1 MSNDFDAL
9 QRQWQKDKEQVE
21 NNLESKDEM
30 LATITSKGN
39 WSQRFHYGNIIV
51 LILVL
56 VGIGSFFYFVAP
68 VQKTLSHIGV
78 GLMTGG
84 LALRIC
90 IEFIS
95 ISKLKKVNSY
105 DTVLKSTSSALSF
118 YQFRKKIHGPI
129 TISIIVL
136 YTIGFFLITFEFAL
150 YFSST
155 SMVLIYISYVIGAI
169 IPIVLVRKN
178 IIKEIKILHDIVLL
192 KNKIIEEP
200 ST

>member
-30 LATITSKGN
+30 LSSIKSKGN

-95 ISKLKKVNSY
+95 ISKLKKINSY
-105 DTVLKSTSSALSF
+105 DTVLKSTSNALSF

>member
-68 VQKTLSHIGV
+68 VQKTLSHIGI

-95 ISKLKKVNSY
+95 ISKLKKINSY